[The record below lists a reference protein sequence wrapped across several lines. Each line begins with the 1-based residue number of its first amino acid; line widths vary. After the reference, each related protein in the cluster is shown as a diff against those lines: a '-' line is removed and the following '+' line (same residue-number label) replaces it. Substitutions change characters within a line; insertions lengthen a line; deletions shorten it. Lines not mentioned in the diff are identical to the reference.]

1 MHKTPRIKILPK
13 KTKKKTKNQKDQPKK
28 NQQKNKNKIGLTI
41 KTDAQLYSPSI
52 LQVKAATV

>member
-1 MHKTPRIKILPK
+1 MHKTPRIKILPQ
-13 KTKKKTKNQKDQPKK
+13 KTKKKKTPKD
-28 NQQKNKNKIGLTI
+28 QQKNKNKIGLTI